1 MRKARAVV
9 ERRGMCPF
17 ATLLRELGEPCRIEL
32 SADLWRASAILAGL
46 RVSAND
52 PIRAAD
58 RNRGAEKN
66 YLADIW
72 GVIGE
77 LVALRRLQELTNA
90 AVTHC
95 PIVFDRAVDEVDL
108 RVRCEDAEVLLEA
121 KAHFVQ
127 AGKSWFMVNARAH
140 ERSLRRGAVGYI
152 PVLTAMGARRALVG
166 SMLTTAGLERWG
178 PPNRR
183 LRDPAIG
190 VPLASFSRAQFGR
203 TLHEAEQLIDA
214 RTLAAED
221 QLSGAASQAG
231 LRLPTWRTR
240 LPALGSLRAKEVVE
254 AVLLAERDI
263 DASA

>member
-1 MRKARAVV
+1 MV
-9 ERRGMCPF
+9 ERRGMCPSSI
-17 ATLLRELGEPCRIEL
+17 LLRELGEPCRIEL

-46 RVSAND
+46 RVAAND

-66 YLADIW
+66 WLADVW

-90 AVTHC
+90 GVVHC
-95 PIVFDRAVDEVDL
+95 PIAFDRAVDEVDL
-108 RVRCEDAEVLLEA
+108 RVRCEDADVLLEA

-152 PVLTAMGARRALVG
+152 PVLTAIGARRALVG
-166 SMLTTAGLERWG
+166 SMLTTAELDRWG
-178 PPNRR
+178 PPKRR

-190 VPLASFSRAQFGR
+190 VPLASFSRDRFGWL
-203 TLHEAEQLIDA
+203 LHEAEQLIDA
-214 RTLAAED
+214 RALAAED
-221 QLSGAASQAG
+221 ELCEAASQAG
-231 LRLPTWRTR
+231 RRLPLWRIR

-254 AVLLAERDI
+254 AVVLAERDI
-263 DASA
+263 DVST